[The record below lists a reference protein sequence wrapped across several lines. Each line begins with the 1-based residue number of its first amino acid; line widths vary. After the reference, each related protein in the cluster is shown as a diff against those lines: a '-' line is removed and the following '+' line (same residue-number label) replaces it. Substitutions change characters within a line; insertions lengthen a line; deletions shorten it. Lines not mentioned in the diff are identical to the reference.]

1 MMKPLEIEAKSME
14 IIGQEL
20 KERLGCD
27 PAAIWPE
34 PELAVVKRCIHTS
47 ADFDYGDNLVFSKG
61 GVQAGLQALKQGA
74 VIVTDTN
81 MAAAG
86 INKAAAG
93 KLGVQVMCFMADE
106 DVAAWAK
113 ERGCQSCFVY
123 GKSRGFKKAGDNCS
137 RQRPHCFNPPF

>member
-61 GVQAGLQALKQGA
+61 GVQAGLQLSLIHIFLVIGSCHTCLK
-74 VIVTDTN
+74 
-81 MAAAG
+81 
-86 INKAAAG
+86 
-93 KLGVQVMCFMADE
+93 
-106 DVAAWAK
+106 
-113 ERGCQSCFVY
+113 
-123 GKSRGFKKAGDNCS
+123 
-137 RQRPHCFNPPF
+137 

>member
-61 GVQAGLQALKQGA
+61 GVKAGLQALKQGA

-113 ERGCQSCFVY
+113 AVSYTHLDVYKRQILRRSSTVRGSKGLQGLC
-123 GKSRGFKKAGDNCS
+123 
-137 RQRPHCFNPPF
+137 